1 MDTQLHLY
9 FTTKILECQQIFLKI
24 FESLGYFIAK
34 NDLKNCLTGQNE
46 IFVNKIGRI
55 EKIFHRIY
63 AVLSFIFLLKR
74 VGQLFLRNILLNN
87 RFFAQISGDKMDENC
102 INTFLIF

>member
-34 NDLKNCLTGQNE
+34 NDLKNCFAKQNE
-46 IFVNKIGRI
+46 FFVNKIVRI
-55 EKIFHRIY
+55 EKIFHRNYLILIF
-63 AVLSFIFLLKR
+63 VFLLKR
-74 VGQLFLRNILLNN
+74 YGKLFLRNILL
-87 RFFAQISGDKMDENC
+87 I
-102 INTFLIF
+102 TVFLHKLRTVKRKKLYKYIL